1 MNEVRH
7 VLPFTDFYN
16 EMVNEHYDEREDFI
30 NWKRGGGYA
39 HAHAHTS
46 AQRHKY
52 AFIEFAAHVCG

>member
-1 MNEVRH
+1 MVTLSLTCYLDAVNEVRH

-39 HAHAHTS
+39 H
-46 AQRHKY
+46 
-52 AFIEFAAHVCG
+52 